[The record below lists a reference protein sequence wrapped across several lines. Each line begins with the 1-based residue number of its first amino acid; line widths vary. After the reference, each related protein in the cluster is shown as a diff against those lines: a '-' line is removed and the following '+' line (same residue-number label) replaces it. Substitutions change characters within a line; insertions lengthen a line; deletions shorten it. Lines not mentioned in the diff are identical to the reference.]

1 MTLWTSDLNYLAVV
15 VAAVIPMALGMW
27 WYAPR
32 FGLGGIWLRLI
43 GMTEEEI
50 RESGGPGHAMVLMP
64 ISALVQSYVLAL
76 LVNMSGAVGFGEGL
90 VLGIWLLVGVIATT
104 SLGVYVFGGR
114 GLRLWA
120 FNNAYHLVVVIL
132 MAGLLAAWA

>member
-50 RESGGPGHAMVLMP
+50 R
-64 ISALVQSYVLAL
+64 
-76 LVNMSGAVGFGEGL
+76 
-90 VLGIWLLVGVIATT
+90 
-104 SLGVYVFGGR
+104 
-114 GLRLWA
+114 
-120 FNNAYHLVVVIL
+120 
-132 MAGLLAAWA
+132 